1 MKKNFFAIIC
11 LNIVFFLAILLSP
24 VYSHVP
30 DTLQNQKNAAVTV
43 HVNDRNG
50 NHILSGSGFIVDR
63 DGIIA
68 TNCLVIAKWLNTV
81 ESIFDV
87 ELQGGIHLPIEEL
100 ISSKCTNHLALIRV
114 DAKDLPE
121 AKLATDYAVKQGE
134 DIVMISGPSGE
145 KSISENGVIKSIR
158 EKDKSFQIS
167 IPIKQEKSGSPLF
180 NMKGEVI
187 GAAVF
192 LPKKAPKNSTAVFL
206 KDIAKQIERH
216 GATKHQHVSVP
227 LSPPSLPAKK
237 ETKNILKGPGEY
249 FLLGCNYDKT
259 GMYKEAINAYNQSL
273 HMKPDYV
280 EAYVN
285 LGLIYYKLG
294 RYSDAIE
301 AYKQALNIDPNSLAI
316 CNKLGTTYIINGSYS
331 QAINTFKKALA
342 VDPNNSA
349 AHFNLGIAYFLTG
362 DTTGAFAEYQ
372 TLMKM
377 DKDRADILRD
387 IIN

>member
-1 MKKNFFAIIC
+1 MC
-11 LNIVFFLAILLSP
+11 LNIVFFLAILISP

-50 NHILSGSGFIVDR
+50 NHILSGSGFIVDQ

-68 TNCLVIAKWLNTV
+68 TNCLVIARWLNTA
-81 ESIFDV
+81 ESLFDV

-121 AKLATDYAVKQGE
+121 AKLASDYAVKQGE
-134 DIVMISGPSGE
+134 DIVMISGPSGRE
-145 KSISENGVIKSIR
+145 SISENGVIKSVR

-192 LPKKAPKNSTAVFL
+192 LPKKALKNSTAVFL
-206 KDIAKQIERH
+206 KDIAKQSEKYR
-216 GATKHQHVSVP
+216 ATKHQYVSVP
-227 LSPPSLPAKK
+227 PSPPPAKK
-237 ETKNILKGPGEY
+237 ETEKILKSPREY
-249 FLLGCNYDKT
+249 FLLGCDYEKS
-259 GMYKEAINAYNQSL
+259 GMYKEAVDAYNQSL
-273 HMKPDYV
+273 LMTPDYT

-285 LGLIYYKLG
+285 LGVVYYKLG
-294 RYSDAIE
+294 RYTDAIE

-331 QAINTFKKALA
+331 QAIDTFKQALA

-372 TLMKM
+372 TLMNM